1 MRRGFGGAGRQL
13 ARFIEDRSGNFAV
26 ITAGILTTIL
36 LSVGFGINTAQ
47 MVLTRSNLLNAL
59 DSAVTSTARD
69 LTTGAIPED
78 DAEKTVKAFL
88 FTNGGTG
95 FASAD
100 KISLDSLVVDL
111 EYLGRESYMPLF
123 VVLRPGLVLD
133 TALTKRIKAG
143 ILD

>member
-1 MRRGFGGAGRQL
+1 MLREIGKLPALVRSAAGCRQMEAGKMRRGFGGAGRQL

-26 ITAGILTTIL
+26 ITAAILTTIL

-88 FTNGGTG
+88 F
-95 FASAD
+95 
-100 KISLDSLVVDL
+100 
-111 EYLGRESYMPLF
+111 
-123 VVLRPGLVLD
+123 
-133 TALTKRIKAG
+133 
-143 ILD
+143 